1 MFRPFEDSVTI
12 TDETIPASGQNQKPR
27 GVDAM
32 QRQQA
37 KTVVLL
43 TALII
48 LPFLA
53 GGYAAETVEMQI
65 HKTLEIDSEPVD
77 VSLSA
82 DGKRLFVLTDNGEL
96 LIYSSSTGKLADKL
110 EVGRQV
116 DQITVGPK
124 GDVLVLKSR
133 QNKTVQVIKLDFI
146 QKINVSGSPFKGSG
160 DAAVA
165 VAVFNDF
172 E

>member
-1 MFRPFEDSVTI
+1 
-12 TDETIPASGQNQKPR
+12 
-27 GVDAM
+27 M
-32 QRQQA
+32 QRK
-37 KTVVLL
+37 KTKTAVLL
-43 TALII
+43 TALITM
-48 LPFLA
+48 LFFT
-53 GGYAAETVEMQI
+53 GGHASETVEMQI
-65 HKTLEIDSEPVD
+65 HQTLEIDAEPVD

-96 LIYSSSTGKLADKL
+96 LIYSSSTGKLADKI

-146 QKINVSGSPFKGSG
+146 QKINVSGSPFKGSE
-160 DAAVA
+160 DAVVA